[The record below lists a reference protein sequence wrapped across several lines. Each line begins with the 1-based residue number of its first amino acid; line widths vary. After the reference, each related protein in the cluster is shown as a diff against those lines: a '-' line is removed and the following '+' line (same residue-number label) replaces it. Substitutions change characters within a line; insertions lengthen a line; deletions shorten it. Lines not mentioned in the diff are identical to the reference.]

1 MRRHFWIL
9 GIAAAAGVIASFL
22 IVSDN
27 YFLGAIMGAL
37 AGIFVIVFIRAW
49 PHDLDPR
56 ERGGN
61 VIVNLN
67 IDGKNI
73 PASRYD
79 RRARSGRP

>member
-9 GIAAAAGVIASFL
+9 GLAAAAGVIASFL

-27 YFLGAIMGAL
+27 YFLGAIMGAA
-37 AGIFVIVFIRAW
+37 AGMFVIVFIRAW

-56 ERGGN
+56 ERGGI
-61 VIVNLN
+61 VVNLN

-79 RRARSGRP
+79 KRARSGRP

>member
-1 MRRHFWIL
+1 ML
-9 GIAAAAGVIASFL
+9 GIAAAAGIFASFF
-22 IVSDN
+22 IVSEN
-27 YFLGAIMGAL
+27 YFLGAIMGGI

-61 VIVNLN
+61 LVVNVK

-73 PASRYD
+73 PQSRYD
-79 RRARSGRP
+79 RRPRSGRP

>member
-1 MRRHFWIL
+1 MRRHFWVL

-61 VIVNLN
+61 VIVHLN

-73 PASRYD
+73 PASRHEK
-79 RRARSGRP
+79 RVRS

>member
-9 GIAAAAGVIASFL
+9 GIAAAAGIIASFL

-37 AGIFVIVFIRAW
+37 AGVFVIVFIRAW

-56 ERGGN
+56 ERGGGKLVIN
-61 VIVNLN
+61 VN

-73 PASRYD
+73 PRSRHET
-79 RRARSGRP
+79 RVRS